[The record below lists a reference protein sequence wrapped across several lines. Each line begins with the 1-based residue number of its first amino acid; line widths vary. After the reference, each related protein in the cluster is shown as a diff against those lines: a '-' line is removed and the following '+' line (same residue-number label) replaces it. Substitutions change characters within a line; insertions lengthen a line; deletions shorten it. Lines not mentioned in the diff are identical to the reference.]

1 MVATCMHHVGMHTHK
16 EAHSVLLLQPLH
28 LLLVFVVGSGLRIAL
43 TTRGKLLLQ
52 LSQLRIRTNAQTSAH
67 VYTHLR
73 TVVAASHRTVA
84 YERHTQSQPR
94 CRHRSA
100 HASYACSHH
109 HHVVFAGITR
119 LKACAVDA
127 AAECV
132 LAACVVGRN
141 KTAVGSEQYGIATA
155 VKSREVVQ
163 SQLRSSSLKPHAAS
177 LLPLPTVARLPNGAH
192 TLAAH
197 AHLKGSCTGLCAPW
211 RSPVVG
217 THIYL
222 IRAAAVYV
230 HRSDGIAYGHTHAVG
245 NQVGRPHE
253 IHKLLVDHPSATLAE
268 ALGFNYQAL
277 GMRLRHCSQSQYRS
291 QQHT

>member
-1 MVATCMHHVGMHTHK
+1 MHAHK
-16 EAHSVLLLQPLH
+16 EAHAVLLLQPLH
-28 LLLVFVVGSGLRIAL
+28 LLLVFVVSCRLCIAL
-43 TTRGKLLLQ
+43 TTWGKLLLQ
-52 LSQLRIRTNAQTSAH
+52 LSQLRIRTNAQASAH

-94 CRHRSA
+94 CSHCRT
-100 HASYACSHH
+100 HAGNACSHH
-109 HHVVFAGITR
+109 HHVVFSGIAR
-119 LKACAVDA
+119 LKAGAVDA
-127 AAECV
+127 AAEHV
-132 LAACVVGRN
+132 LAACVVRRN
-141 KTAVGSEQYGIATA
+141 KTAVGSEQYGVATA

-163 SQLRSSSLKPHAAS
+163 SQLCLAGLKPHRAS
-177 LLPLPTVARLPNGAH
+177 LLPLPTVARLPYSMQ

-211 RSPVVG
+211 RSPVVCA
-217 THIYL
+217 HIYV

-230 HRSDGIAYGHTHAVG
+230 HRGDGIAYGHAHAVG
-245 NQVGRPHE
+245 YQVGRPHE
-253 IHKLLVDHPSATLAE
+253 VHKLLVDHPSATPAK

-277 GMRLRHCSQSQYRS
+277 AVRLRHCCQSHNHS